1 MNIPKVINSQKLYDL
16 YEQIFDYF
24 SLTVY
29 DLESKID
36 TNLNISNIKNKL
48 ETFSD
53 KHFKNA
59 LNDFNQEV
67 KKLKNHIPDDFL
79 KIEQIS
85 QEHVGRIW
93 VYCAHHAR
101 LTPNTIK
108 KHFGAWFDA
117 QNGTKLS
124 LLIHLP
130 EFASK
135 RKYNV

>member
-67 KKLKNHIPDDFL
+67 KKIKNHIPDDFL

-85 QEHVGRIW
+85 HE
-93 VYCAHHAR
+93 
-101 LTPNTIK
+101 IK
-108 KHFGAWFDA
+108 QSYNKFLEQNFFDYESLEILK
-117 QNGTKLS
+117 NKLKLS
-124 LLIHLP
+124 LIHI
-130 EFASK
+130 
-135 RKYNV
+135 

>member
-1 MNIPKVINSQKLYDL
+1 MNIPKVINSKKLYDL

-48 ETFSD
+48 ETFYD

-67 KKLKNHIPDDFL
+67 KKIKNHIPDDFL

-85 QEHVGRIW
+85 HE
-93 VYCAHHAR
+93 
-101 LTPNTIK
+101 IK
-108 KHFGAWFDA
+108 QSYNKFLEQNFFDYESLEILK
-117 QNGTKLS
+117 NKLKS
-124 LLIHLP
+124 NIDNIHKIY
-130 EFASK
+130 S
-135 RKYNV
+135 

>member
-59 LNDFNQEV
+59 LNDFNKEV
-67 KKLKNHIPDDFL
+67 KKLKNHIPEDFL

-85 QEHVGRIW
+85 LE
-93 VYCAHHAR
+93 
-101 LTPNTIK
+101 IK
-108 KHFGAWFDA
+108 QSYNKFIEQNLFDYESLEILK
-117 QNGTKLS
+117 NKLKS
-124 LLIHLP
+124 NIDNIHKIY
-130 EFASK
+130 S
-135 RKYNV
+135 